1 VRTWCCKCARKCSM
15 AVWREHSGIGIQAS
29 GLSLN
34 KRRRSARNFRTHALR
49 AARRSYVADGNP
61 AQISIFESKS
71 SSALAEFAALRGAVA
86 DSQSQEARI
95 ADLEIAVRARL
106 ALFKQ
111 SIELH
116 RGTANDQ
123 KGQDAISVHGVKLS
137 AHVAD
142 QLRIFDD
149 VERDI
154 LQRHVADAEV
164 ISRRATRINECL
176 GGSVFIFLILAVR
189 IVNREL
195 SRRARAEIAVG
206 KERKL
211 LQSILNS
218 CSDVVVVA
226 DETGTIILRNPA
238 ADRLYHK
245 VTDEALSET
254 HPKLLEFYRDDGV
267 TRLAEQDVP
276 LALTIRGESVD
287 ALELYVKRA
296 DLAEGRY
303 FLAAGGPLLDDRG
316 DRRGGV
322 IFLRDITQ
330 RKLDNERLTAALFE
344 SERITREQS
353 HLTKLTDLFQSCQD
367 VEEACKVVE
376 ALSFG
381 IFDSR
386 PGVLCLTNSSRNLVA
401 SYASWGDC
409 SSTKQV
415 FEPSDCWGLRQGKPY
430 VGEDT
435 VASLRCSH
443 VVELG
448 PGYLCVPLV
457 AQGETYGVL
466 YIEDRPALSASS
478 PKTIGNQKQE
488 LRHLATAVAE
498 RISLAVANLR
508 LREVL
513 RHQSIQD
520 PLTGLSN
527 RRHLEES
534 LNREVHRAARAQ
546 RVVSVAMLDIDHF
559 KQFNDSFGHQ
569 AGDMLLR
576 EAAAVLKGRLRAGD
590 LACRYGGEEFALIL
604 AEADAD
610 AACSCVAAIRESIK
624 GLTVQFRGRSLG
636 SVTVSAGIATFPRH
650 SNNSE
655 DLIHMADVALYRAKK
670 EGRDRVVVCAEHEL
684 VSKLDGAF

>member
-1 VRTWCCKCARKCSM
+1 M
-15 AVWREHSGIGIQAS
+15 A
-29 GLSLN
+29 LSLKAKIN
-34 KRRRSARNFRTHALR
+34 LAILLALSILATMGWFSLMESHRLKEKDRWVSHTRAVLDLSDLLRSNFTEAG

-61 AQISIFESKS
+61 AQIRIFESKS
-71 SSALAEFAALRGAVA
+71 SAALAEFAALRGAVA

-95 ADLEIAVRARL
+95 ADLEIAVRARF

-123 KGQDAISVHGVKLS
+123 KGQDAISVQGVKLS

-149 VERDI
+149 VERAI
-154 LQRHVADAEV
+154 LQRHVAEAEV
-164 ISRRATRINECL
+164 ISRQATRINECL

-195 SRRARAEIAVG
+195 SKRARAEIAVG

-211 LQSILNS
+211 LQSILSS

-226 DETGTIILRNPA
+226 DETGKIILRNPA

-245 VTDEALSET
+245 VTDEAASET
-254 HPKLLEFYRDDGV
+254 YPQLLEFYREDGV
-267 TRLAEQDVP
+267 TRLAEQDEP

-287 ALELYVKRA
+287 ALELYVRRP

-303 FLAAGGPLLDDRG
+303 FLAAGGPLLDDQG

-330 RKLDNERLTAALFE
+330 RKLDNERLCAALFE

-353 HLTKLTDLFQSCQD
+353 ELTKLTDLFQSCQD

-376 ALSFG
+376 ALSLG

-386 PGVLCLTNSSRNLVA
+386 PGVLCLTNASRNLV
-401 SYASWGDC
+401 SSCASWGNC
-409 SSTKQV
+409 SSTKHV

-430 VGEDT
+430 VGEHA

-443 VVELG
+443 VAESG

-466 YIEDRPALSASS
+466 YIEDKPVLPASS
-478 PKTIGNQKQE
+478 AKTIGNQKQE
-488 LRHLATAVAE
+488 LRYLTRAVAE

-513 RHQSIQD
+513 R
-520 PLTGLSN
+520 
-527 RRHLEES
+527 
-534 LNREVHRAARAQ
+534 Q
-546 RVVSVAMLDIDHF
+546 RVVSVVMLDIDHF

-576 EAAAVLKGRLRAGD
+576 EAAAVLKGRVRAGD

-604 AEADAD
+604 AEADAE
-610 AACSCVAAIRESIK
+610 AASSCVASIRESIK
-624 GLTVQFRGRSLG
+624 RLSVQFRGQSLG
-636 SVTVSAGIATFPRH
+636 SVTISAGIATFPQH
-650 SNNSE
+650 SHNSE
-655 DLIHMADVALYRAKK
+655 DLIHMADLALYQAKK
-670 EGRDRVVVCAEHEL
+670 EGRDRVVVCEEHEL
-684 VSKLDGAF
+684 VSQLDGPF